1 MDIVPDVIGELRGSG
16 SISEMAERD
25 GGDRERS
32 SRFDSE
38 TNHQT
43 SMKSYS
49 EVGHKK
55 KPTSFQITSVTV
67 QGSRLS
73 NDGGDD
79 SADDLDESHT
89 DDLSSDM
96 LECSKTPDLDN
107 EQLTEDNSNT
117 PDDLT
122 MPGSFIPLKSFKSD
136 PSVRPIADGND
147 LPGHVPQH
155 VGISTTFQTN
165 PPTVNNV
172 SVDASHSDTVVNSH
186 LPIINTIP
194 DHWQHRFKVVKIV
207 SSEPFK
213 RGRWLCMDF
222 VDPPAMQ
229 PEIKPEII
237 DQSGASNVSSTASS
251 VNSLCG
257 DNSANKT
264 VAHVYEIPVT
274 RSCTG
279 DVSVA
284 INQQPVQPLYGII
297 LPVETVSR
305 TPQIT
310 MVPTVGIQPTSDVVP
325 QVIQTTIPPGVHV
338 TSGLPPQQ
346 TSQTQLAS
354 VNAPSV
360 QHNALTSQPQLVTQ
374 TQQPV
379 MPMSQPPVVA
389 SQPSL
394 VTNIQTISLTA
405 TPLDQEVSRQS
416 VSKPDPTS
424 QGPSPVIIASN
435 NDKVQRMPSENP
447 PLQLLEVLPDALR
460 NRNNI
465 DGEESESAS
474 AGSTV
479 AIDNKIEQ
487 AMDLVKSHLMFAVRE
502 EVDVLKEKITELLE
516 RISQLEYE
524 NGFLRANA
532 SQETLNQLSQIPT
545 SQTAVTQP
553 TVISAP
559 TQQQQQPST

>member
-1 MDIVPDVIGELRGSG
+1 
-16 SISEMAERD
+16 MAERD

-32 SRFDSE
+32 SRFESE

-43 SMKSYS
+43 PMKPYS

-89 DDLSSDM
+89 DDLSSDI

-117 PDDLT
+117 PDDLAASGT
-122 MPGSFIPLKSFKSD
+122 FASLKSFRSD
-136 PSVRPIADGND
+136 SGVRPIADGND
-147 LPGHVPQH
+147 VPQH

-165 PPTVNNV
+165 STVNSNV
-172 SVDASHSDTVVNSH
+172 PVDSGHSDAVVNSH
-186 LPIINTIP
+186 LPMINTIP

-229 PEIKPEII
+229 QEIKPEVV
-237 DQSGASNVSSTASS
+237 DQTGVSNVSSNASS
-251 VNSLCG
+251 ANSLCG

-297 LPVETVSR
+297 LPVETVGR

-310 MVPTVGIQPTSDVVP
+310 MVPTVGIQPASDVVP
-325 QVIQTTIPPGVHV
+325 QVIQTAIPPGVHV
-338 TSGLPPQQ
+338 TSGLPPPQ

-360 QHNALTSQPQLVTQ
+360 QHNPLTSQPQLVTQ
-374 TQQPV
+374 TQQQV
-379 MPMSQPPVVA
+379 MPMSQPPAVA

-394 VTNIQTISLTA
+394 VTNIQTIPLTA
-405 TPLDQEVSRQS
+405 TPIDQEVGRQS
-416 VSKPDPTS
+416 ASKPDRVLRALVQFFYS
-424 QGPSPVIIASN
+424 SSSSLLILFIACNLKFQNSLDVRRLKFISFISLN
-435 NDKVQRMPSENP
+435 
-447 PLQLLEVLPDALR
+447 LEMSHL
-460 NRNNI
+460 NRSKKKN
-465 DGEESESAS
+465 AS

-545 SQTAVTQP
+545 SQTAVTQT
-553 TVISAP
+553 TVLAAP
-559 TQQQQQPST
+559 TQQQQQQPST

>member
-1 MDIVPDVIGELRGSG
+1 
-16 SISEMAERD
+16 MAERD

-32 SRFDSE
+32 SRFESE

-43 SMKSYS
+43 PMKPYS

-89 DDLSSDM
+89 DDLSSDI

-117 PDDLT
+117 PDDLAASGT
-122 MPGSFIPLKSFKSD
+122 FASLKSFRSD
-136 PSVRPIADGND
+136 SGVRPIADGND
-147 LPGHVPQH
+147 VPQH
-155 VGISTTFQTN
+155 VGISTTFHTN
-165 PPTVNNV
+165 STVNSNV
-172 SVDASHSDTVVNSH
+172 PVDSGHSDAVVNSH
-186 LPIINTIP
+186 LPMINTIP

-229 PEIKPEII
+229 QEIKPEVV
-237 DQSGASNVSSTASS
+237 DQTGISNVSSNASS
-251 VNSLCG
+251 ANSLCG

-297 LPVETVSR
+297 LPVETVGR

-310 MVPTVGIQPTSDVVP
+310 MVPTVGLQPASDVVP
-325 QVIQTTIPPGVHV
+325 QVIQTAIPPGVHV
-338 TSGLPPQQ
+338 TSGLPPPQ

-360 QHNALTSQPQLVTQ
+360 QHNPLTSQPQLVTQ
-374 TQQPV
+374 TQQQV
-379 MPMSQPPVVA
+379 MPMSQPPAVA

-394 VTNIQTISLTA
+394 VTNIQTIPLTA
-405 TPLDQEVSRQS
+405 TPIDQEVGRQS
-416 VSKPDPTS
+416 VSKPDPSS
-424 QGPSPVIIASN
+424 QGPSPVIIATN
-435 NDKVQRMPSENP
+435 NDKAQRMTSENP

-545 SQTAVTQP
+545 SQTAVTQT
-553 TVISAP
+553 TVLAAP
-559 TQQQQQPST
+559 TQQQQQQPST